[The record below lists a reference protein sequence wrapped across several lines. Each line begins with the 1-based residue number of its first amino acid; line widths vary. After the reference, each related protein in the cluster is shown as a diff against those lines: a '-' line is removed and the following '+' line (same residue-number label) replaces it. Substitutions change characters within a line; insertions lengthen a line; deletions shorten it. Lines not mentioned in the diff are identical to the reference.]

1 MPLPFIIAGV
11 AVAAG
16 IYGASK
22 HSEASKTNQRAKE
35 TQEEAQH
42 IFNEAKLKL
51 ENAQKNTKN
60 SLIYLGKSKQQVM
73 MTTFSQF
80 CESFRKIKNLEVQA
94 TEGLNELS
102 RFTIDEQEAI
112 QMRELA
118 DVNANNLSTAA
129 AGAAAGTMVALA
141 ASGFAPVVGT
151 LASGAGAALV
161 AGEFTLAGG
170 LAGSAATVGLAAT
183 PLAAI
188 AGPALMFSGLSAS
201 NKAHANLDKAQSTL
215 SEAQAQAEKM
225 ETVVVTCNAIAQR
238 ADMFQSLLQE
248 LNMLF
253 GAASGM
259 MTDMVNKKTSGFFAS
274 SKVNVKKLSEREK
287 ELIAVTRSLAGAVKA
302 VLDTPMLSSEGKL
315 TKESQA
321 KYEEIHSLL
330 PAYQQKVAEVQTA
343 GYEVVAAQ
351 EAQPHTKKHKSKVI
365 TVVLAL
371 LLGAFGVHRFY
382 LKSWKIGFCFL
393 IATIAGLLIPWCV
406 IFSLLDM
413 LYFLFM
419 GKEKFHRKFDIS

>member
-1 MPLPFIIAGV
+1 MPIPLIIAGL
-11 AVAAG
+11 AAAAG

-22 HSEASKTNQRAKE
+22 HSEANRTNQRAKE
-35 TQEEAQH
+35 TQEEAKQ
-42 IFNEAKLKL
+42 IFQEANLKLKKAQ
-51 ENAQKNTKN
+51 ENTQKT
-60 SLIYLGKSKQQVM
+60 LLYLGKTKQQVM

-80 CESFRKIKNLEVQA
+80 CESFRKIKNLEVQSS
-94 TEGLNELS
+94 EGLNELS
-102 RFTIDEQEAI
+102 RFTIDEQEAL

-129 AGAAAGTMVALA
+129 AGAATGTMVALA

-151 LASGAGAALV
+151 LASGAGAALAV
-161 AGEFTLAGG
+161 GEFTLAGS

-201 NKAHANLDKAQSTL
+201 SKAHANLDKAQSTL

-225 ETVVVTCNAIAQR
+225 ETIVVTCNAISQR
-238 ADMFQSLLQE
+238 ANLFHSLLQE

-259 MTDMVNKKTSGFFAS
+259 MTDLVNKKTSGFFTS
-274 SKVNVKKLSEREK
+274 NKVNVQKLSDREK
-287 ELIAVTRSLAGAVKA
+287 EIIAVSRSLAGAVKA
-302 VLDTPMLSSEGKL
+302 VLDTPMLSPEGEL
-315 TKESQA
+315 TTESQE
-321 KYEEIHSLL
+321 KYDEIHRLL
-330 PAYQQKVAEVQTA
+330 PAYAQKVTEIQAA
-343 GYEVVAAQ
+343 GYEVITAQ
-351 EAQPHTKKHKSKVI
+351 EAQPRKKKRKSKAI
-365 TVVLAL
+365 TVILAL
-371 LLGAFGVHRFY
+371 FLGAFGIHRFY

-393 IATIAGLLIPWCV
+393 IAAIAGLHTPWCV
-406 IFSLLDM
+406 MFSLLDM

-419 GKEKFHRKFDIS
+419 KKEKFHLKYDIN